1 MSLFSKEA
9 ILDKIAV
16 ALGGRAAEELFVE
29 KISTGAADDLDK
41 VTKMAYAMVTVYGMN
56 PQLGLL
62 SYSQSNSSEQFY
74 KPYSEETGKLI
85 DREARVIVEE
95 QYQRVKKLLQEKSA
109 LMEGLADKL
118 AEKETLVYADLLDVL
133 GERPYGIQDQFKQFV
148 TASGNPFTAGFE
160 KADGKKADGEKADG
174 EAESKETPPSSPPG
188 SEQKGQAAAAQ

>member
-16 ALGGRAAEELFVE
+16 SLGGRAAEELFVG

-62 SYSQSNSSEQFY
+62 SYNQNNASEQFY
-74 KPYSEETGKLI
+74 KPYSEETGQLI
-85 DREARVIVEE
+85 DREARVIVEQ
-95 QYQRVKKLLQEKSA
+95 QYDRVKKLLQEKSA

-118 AEKETLVYADLLDVL
+118 AEKETLVYADLLEVL

-160 KADGKKADGEKADG
+160 KADG
-174 EAESKETPPSSPPG
+174 EAESKDVPASGPP
-188 SEQKGQAAAAQ
+188 A